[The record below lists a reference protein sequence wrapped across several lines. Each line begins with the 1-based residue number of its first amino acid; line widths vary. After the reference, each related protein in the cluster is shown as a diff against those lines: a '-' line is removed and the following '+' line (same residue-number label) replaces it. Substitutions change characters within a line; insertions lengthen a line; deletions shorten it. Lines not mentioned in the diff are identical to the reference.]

1 MRKITIMFE
10 AKYITPN
17 FAVSPQL
24 QPGDLYKIKAAGFK
38 TIIGARPDE
47 EDGVEFFSA
56 DVRKQAEAL
65 ELDFHFVPAEPH
77 DMFNPKVVNAFDAAL
92 KNSPG
97 PILAYCKSGTR
108 TAVLWA
114 LSASRRQ
121 SVDTVIKLSEDAGFE
136 FDIMEDELEEQ
147 HELMTAE
154 IAVEEIVSAEVIAT
168 DEVDLAK

>member
-1 MRKITIMFE
+1 MFE

-77 DMFNPKVVNAFDAAL
+77 DMFNPKVIDAFDAAL

-114 LSASRRQ
+114 LATARRQ
-121 SVDTVIKLSEDAGFE
+121 SVDAVIKLSEDAGFE

-147 HELMTAE
+147 HELMTADVTIDDIVVAE
-154 IAVEEIVSAEVIAT
+154 FVSAEEA
-168 DEVDLAK
+168 DLAK